1 MRALQLIAACIVG
14 LTCGNSLPA
23 AEPFDQLDD
32 YVKDAMKK
40 WQVPGLAMAVVK
52 DGEVVLV
59 RGYGVT
65 KVGGSRPVD
74 GETVF
79 PLASITKNFTA
90 TALALLV
97 EDGKVDWDDPVT
109 KHLPNVRFSDDSRT
123 EYLTIRDLLCH
134 RTGLERGDLLPR
146 RGDVSRSDVI
156 HRIRYLEPVAGFRS
170 KWGYNNLMYILA
182 GEVVSEVSGTAWE
195 KFVTERLFKRLKMT
209 STYALGDQVR
219 SENRATS
226 HGLVDGKVVAV
237 ESLDRDDV
245 IAPAGST
252 RSSAQDMAQW
262 LLACLGDGQ
271 DGTRLLKPEILRE
284 MQSLQMT
291 IPVTGQRGKNV
302 YAARFYGSGLGWTV
316 LDYRGR
322 KFCDHAGSAGTM
334 MAIMPEERIGVVVL
348 TNVGWSNLSGMLM
361 YDVFDAY
368 LLGPEKAWDRSKWDF
383 WMAVDPHPS
392 AGRLRDLQE
401 AESKRQEG
409 TKPTLPLAALAGRYE
424 CDLYGD
430 LVVSLEQGKLLI
442 TFGKNGPVATTH
454 WEGNT
459 FYARSPVASDPD
471 VDWLVSFYVGD
482 GIAHSVSL
490 RRIGWHETMPTF
502 KRSNLD

>member
-1 MRALQLIAACIVG
+1 MTAFIVG
-14 LTCGNSLPA
+14 LTCGNSGFA

-32 YVKDAMKK
+32 YVNAAMKK

-52 DGEVVLV
+52 DGKIVLV

-65 KVGGSRPVD
+65 KVGGDRPVD
-74 GETVF
+74 GKTVF

-97 EDGKVDWDDPVT
+97 EEGKLAWDDPVT
-109 KHLPNVRFSDDSRT
+109 RHLPNVRFSDDYRT
-123 EYLTIRDLLCH
+123 EHLAIRDLLCH

-156 HRIRYLEPVAGFRS
+156 QRIRYLQPVAGFRS

-182 GEVVSEVSGTAWE
+182 GEVVSAVSGTTWE
-195 KFVTERLFKRLKMT
+195 AFVTERLFKRLNMT
-209 STYALGDQVR
+209 STFALGDQAP

-226 HGLVDGKVVAV
+226 HGLVGGEVVAV
-237 ESLDRDDV
+237 NPEDRDDV
-245 IAPAGST
+245 IAPAGSI

-262 LLACLGDGQ
+262 LLACLDEGA
-271 DGTRLLKPEILRE
+271 DGTRLLRPDILRE
-284 MQSLQMT
+284 MQSLQMS
-291 IPVTGQRGKNV
+291 IPVTAARGKNV
-302 YAARFYGSGLGWTV
+302 YAARFFGSGLGWTV

-361 YDVFDAY
+361 YDVFDAW
-368 LLGPEKAWDRSKWDF
+368 LLGPEKAWDRSKWEF
-383 WMAVDPHPS
+383 WMQADPHPNT
-392 AGRLRDLQE
+392 GRRRDLQA

-430 LVVSLEQGKLLI
+430 LVASLEQGKLLI

-459 FYARSPVASDPD
+459 FYARRPVASDPD
-471 VDWLVSFYVGD
+471 VDWLVSFNISD
-482 GIAHSVSL
+482 GRAHSLSI
-490 RRIGWHETMPTF
+490 RRMGWHEALPTF
-502 KRSNLD
+502 KRSDVE